1 MLVYTGLHPNRAP
14 PRETPMSEPIKQ
26 MHAVVSTMQEDAKQ
40 GPLAR
45 PLLIARIIA
54 ITAAVAGSIPTAT
67 NVYHSW
73 VHGIP
78 YNEVSHR
85 LSQYDLWVK
94 NFECKIDYRSL
105 TTAQGTK
112 LDAGACSKSGDVALK
127 VTTAAGAS
135 AYEWIAFDMLQKAG
149 QKSASVWSLLVSEA
163 QAAEGP
169 QTALETP
176 GSATTAAAPHA
187 AVPRTQIAQA
197 GIQVVCQ
204 TLQSKSQI
212 IRIVN
217 EGGKCYR
224 ETFSPFHGKVEKRD
238 EVPCNTTCPPAKG

>member
-1 MLVYTGLHPNRAP
+1 
-14 PRETPMSEPIKQ
+14 MSEPIKQ
-26 MHAVVSTMQEDAKQ
+26 AQAVYATMQEDAKQ

-67 NVYHSW
+67 NLYHSW

-78 YNEVSHR
+78 YSEVSHR

-112 LDAGACSKSGDVALK
+112 LDAGACPKSGDVALK
-127 VTTAAGAS
+127 VTTPSGGA
-135 AYEWIAFDMLQKAG
+135 AYEWIAFDKLQKAG
-149 QKSASVWSLLVSEA
+149 QKSAGLWSLLVTEA
-163 QAAEGP
+163 VAAEGSVGEP
-169 QTALETP
+169 ALAPEAKTGTP
-176 GSATTAAAPHA
+176 RVQLAQS
-187 AVPRTQIAQA
+187 QIAQA
-197 GIQVVCQ
+197 GIQVICQ
-204 TLQSKSQI
+204 TLQSKTQI

-224 ETFSPFHGKVEKRD
+224 EAFSPFSGRVEKRD

>member
-1 MLVYTGLHPNRAP
+1 
-14 PRETPMSEPIKQ
+14 MSEPIKQ
-26 MHAVVSTMQEDAKQ
+26 MQTVMSTMQEDSKK
-40 GPLAR
+40 GPLAK

-54 ITAAVAGSIPTAT
+54 ITVAVGGSIPTAT
-67 NVYHSW
+67 NLYHSW

-112 LDAGACSKSGDVALK
+112 LDAGACPKSGDVALK
-127 VTTAAGAS
+127 VTTPTGGA
-135 AYEWIAFDMLQKAG
+135 AYEWIAFDKLQKAS

-163 QAAEGP
+163 MAAEGP
-169 QTALETP
+169 ASLPQPA
-176 GSATTAAAPHA
+176 GSTAAGANAQPGRIQ
-187 AVPRTQIAQA
+187 VAQA

-204 TLQSKSQI
+204 TLQSKTQI

-217 EGGKCYR
+217 DGGKCYR
-224 ETFSPFHGKVEKRD
+224 ETISPLQGKVEKRD
-238 EVPCNTTCPPAKG
+238 EVPCNTTCPAK

>member
-1 MLVYTGLHPNRAP
+1 
-14 PRETPMSEPIKQ
+14 MSEPIKSAQ
-26 MHAVVSTMQEDAKQ
+26 VVYATMQDDAKK

-45 PLLIARIIA
+45 PLLLARIIA
-54 ITAAVAGSIPTAT
+54 ITVAVGGSIPTAT
-67 NVYHSW
+67 NLYHSW

-78 YNEVSHR
+78 YSEVSHR

-112 LDAGACSKSGDVALK
+112 LDAGACPKSGDVALK
-127 VTTAAGAS
+127 VTTPSGGA
-135 AYEWIAFDMLQKAG
+135 AYEWIAFEKLQKAG
-149 QKSASVWSLLVSEA
+149 QKSAGLWSLLVTEA
-163 QAAEGP
+163 MAAEGP
-169 QTALETP
+169 QGEGSAAARLTGETP
-176 GSATTAAAPHA
+176 GAADGK
-187 AVPRTQIAQA
+187 AVMPRTQLAQSQIAQA
-197 GIQVVCQ
+197 GIQVLCQ

-224 ETFSPFHGKVEKRD
+224 ETFSPFNGRVEKRD
-238 EVPCNTTCPPAKG
+238 EVACNSTCPPAKG

>member
-1 MLVYTGLHPNRAP
+1 MS
-14 PRETPMSEPIKQ
+14 ESEKSEPMRSEPIK
-26 MHAVVSTMQEDAKQ
+26 HAQAIYATMQEDAKQ

-45 PLLIARIIA
+45 PLLFARIIA

-78 YNEVSHR
+78 YSEVSHR

-112 LDAGACSKSGDVALK
+112 LDAGACPKSGDVALK
-127 VTTAAGAS
+127 VTTPTGGA
-135 AYEWIAFDMLQKAG
+135 AYEWIAFDKLQKAG
-149 QKSASVWSLLVSEA
+149 QKSAGLWSLLVTEA
-163 QAAEGP
+163 VAAEG
-169 QTALETP
+169 
-176 GSATTAAAPHA
+176 SATETSPASVGKVTA
-187 AVPRTQIAQA
+187 PRGALAQTQIAQA
-197 GIQVVCQ
+197 GIQVLCQ

-212 IRIVN
+212 IRVVN
-217 EGGKCYR
+217 DGGKCYR
-224 ETFSPFHGKVEKRD
+224 ETFSPFSGRVEKRD
-238 EVPCNTTCPPAKG
+238 EVPCNTSCPPAKG